1 VSTAGQS
8 VGAALATVL
17 PLWLL
22 QVGGYKLV
30 FVLAG
35 ATGLS
40 SFLFLMVKEP
50 EAAEERAFSREAV
63 AFTFTELTVVIA
75 VLIMFFRSFTMTR
88 ITSPLNNMFAIALRE
103 AVSADVA
110 LVSTLGLSATVAG
123 LAGSL
128 IGGGFADRYG
138 HKRAFMLATA
148 VFAGSGLFWVTLS
161 PCSALVWTVAV
172 VMASSFMERFWTG
185 TVFAIMADA
194 TPLAMSSTVYQMYMS
209 WSWIGNIP
217 ASILIGYLLGIGL
230 RSTVL
235 VLSSASVMV
244 LLLGLYVKPYEAGK
258 ASRV

>member
-1 VSTAGQS
+1 
-8 VGAALATVL
+8 
-17 PLWLL
+17 
-22 QVGGYKLV
+22 
-30 FVLAG
+30 
-35 ATGLS
+35 
-40 SFLFLMVKEP
+40 M
-50 EAAEERAFSREAV
+50 
-63 AFTFTELTVVIA
+63 FT
-75 VLIMFFRSFTMTR
+75 RSFTMTR
-88 ITSPLNNMFAIALRE
+88 ITSPLNSMFAIALRE
-103 AVSADVA
+103 AITADVA
-110 LVSTLGLSATVAG
+110 LVSTLGLAATVAG

-138 HKRAFMLATA
+138 HKRAFMMATA
-148 VFAGSGLFWVTLS
+148 VFAGSGLLWVTLS
-161 PCSALVWTVAV
+161 PGSALVWTLAV

-230 RSTVL
+230 RTTVL
-235 VLSSASVMV
+235 ALSSVSVVV